1 MENNSNITADT
12 MEHFLEIVSD
22 FEEYLNNEGYSQELI
37 NERINI
43 LHTLPRVSRSDYGL
57 INYII
62 TATSNWD
69 ETFKVFIKD
78 FLYPL
83 FINVYKSEIDKD
95 AKKLLLLISNYMF
108 TYGDTFLAEPFKMLR
123 EYARDIVLLNSTDPS
138 GHYSPRFNDD
148 EDISA
153 IILSLKDA
161 KSIPEI
167 LSNKSLGLRVQ
178 GYIDKVK
185 QMKIKGG
192 KEVMPKDIVPIF
204 YSIAELGLIKMEYLR
219 SFGTMEHLKEF
230 ISQLRIFVR
239 ELSNKDIYTWNP
251 KHQLCSPNARAEV
264 DLHKLNL
271 EKVLS

>member
-1 MENNSNITADT
+1 MDNNSNITADT

-43 LHTLPRVSRSDYGL
+43 LHTLPRVSKSDYGL

-108 TYGDTFLAEPFKMLR
+108 TYSNTFLAEPFKILR

-138 GHYSPRFNDD
+138 GHYSPSFNDD
-148 EDISA
+148 EDISV
-153 IILSLKDA
+153 IILSLKNA

-185 QMKIKGG
+185 QMKIKDG
-192 KEVMPKDIVPIF
+192 KEIMPKDIVPIF

-219 SFGTMEHLKEF
+219 SFETMGHLREF
-230 ISQLRIFVR
+230 ISQIGVFIRDLD
-239 ELSNKDIYTWNP
+239 NKDIYKWNP
-251 KHQLCSPNARAEV
+251 KHPLCSGNARAEV